1 MRLFIVDGAKAL
13 TKAIRRTFGGH
24 TPIQH
29 CQTAGAADVHQPVDT
44 ETRSCARRH
53 NNAGSVAMPNVA
65 PKLLLTVV
73 LLCGAFLTSASAE
86 EWAVPDVDALPMDS
100 FGRTVRTG
108 RDLIVHTAATI
119 GSDAADPA
127 MRFSGNGLECQS
139 CHLNAGTTKFGLPL
153 AGVWGLFPLFI
164 GRENEVR
171 TLEERINGC
180 MERSMNGRALPLG
193 GPQMKAML
201 TYIRFISAGVPT
213 GHSADGR
220 GAPPLPLPNAPS
232 DPKHGAQ
239 VFAATC
245 AVCHQAD
252 GQGKR
257 WGPEDAAQRH
267 RYQFPPLWGPD
278 SFNDGAGMAR
288 PITAANFVHANMP
301 FGTDYAH
308 PVLSAQDAFDVA
320 VFIDSQPRPHRVG
333 NEQDFPDRALKP
345 VDATYP
351 PFLGPFPPL
360 QHLTGPWQPI
370 QQWMKINAPSL
381 RSELPTPHG

>member
-1 MRLFIVDGAKAL
+1 
-13 TKAIRRTFGGH
+13 
-24 TPIQH
+24 
-29 CQTAGAADVHQPVDT
+29 
-44 ETRSCARRH
+44 
-53 NNAGSVAMPNVA
+53 MPSVA
-65 PKLLLTVV
+65 PKLLLLTA
-73 LLCGAFLTSASAE
+73 LDCGVCLASASAE

-100 FGRTVRTG
+100 FGRTVRIG

-119 GSDAADPA
+119 GPDAADPA

-193 GPQMKAML
+193 SPQMKAML
-201 TYIRFISAGVPT
+201 AYIRFISAGVPT
-213 GHSADGR
+213 RHSADGR
-220 GAPPLPLPNAPS
+220 GAPPLPLPTAAS

-239 VFAATC
+239 AFAATC

-267 RYQFPPLWGPD
+267 RYQFPPLWGRD

-288 PITAANFVHANMP
+288 PISAASFIHANMP
-301 FGTDYAH
+301 FGTDFAD

-320 VFIDSQPRPHRVG
+320 VFIESQPRPHRVG
-333 NEQDFPDRALKP
+333 NEQDCPDRALKP

-351 PFLGPFPPL
+351 PFLGPFPPS

-370 QQWMKINAPSL
+370 QQWMKVNAPSL
-381 RSELPTPHG
+381 RSELPTRHG